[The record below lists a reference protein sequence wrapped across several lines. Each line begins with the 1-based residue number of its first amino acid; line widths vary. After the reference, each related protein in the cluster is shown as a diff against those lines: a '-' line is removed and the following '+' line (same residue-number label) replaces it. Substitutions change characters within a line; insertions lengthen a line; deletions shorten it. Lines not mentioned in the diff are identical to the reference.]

1 MVSVRASVVLFFM
14 HQKQS
19 EKLGRED
26 DLTNSKLIVAI
37 DKRETLKCFATVTN
51 GKCEVD
57 CNSPLAWQLLHT
69 LLFRITTYE
78 PRGL

>member
-1 MVSVRASVVLFFM
+1 MFFLASVRASVVLFFM

-26 DLTNSKLIVAI
+26 DLANSKLILAI

-51 GKCEVD
+51 G
-57 CNSPLAWQLLHT
+57 NSRLECKSTGWATVTHLT
-69 LLFRITTYE
+69 V
-78 PRGL
+78 